1 MNSLGID
8 TKNLH
13 HAYLIAGDG
22 THVVPV
28 LEDFLSNTLEY
39 QIHSNPDYVKEEFQ
53 LFGVDD
59 SHRINSIQ
67 SKKAITQGK
76 KVFVLTCNSFSSEAQ
91 NSLLKMFE
99 EPTVD
104 THFFIIVPTFEN
116 ILPTL
121 RSRVLILDLGDF
133 AKRKPDT
140 AFAKE
145 FFASTIAER
154 LKLVNDIVE
163 DKDKSKVGAF
173 FDDIEHHAHG
183 LLKTGESKESLTL
196 LLQDLLVF
204 RGYLHDRAPSLK
216 MLVEYIVHTAPN
228 L

>member
-1 MNSLGID
+1 MNPLGID
-8 TKNLH
+8 TENLH

-28 LEDFLSNTLEY
+28 LEDFLSKTLEY
-39 QIHSNPDYVKEEFQ
+39 PIGGNPDYVKEEFQ

-76 KVFVLTCNSFSSEAQ
+76 KVFVLTCNSFSNEAQ

-99 EPTVD
+99 EPTLD
-104 THFFIIVPTFEN
+104 THFFIIVPTLDSV
-116 ILPTL
+116 LPTL
-121 RSRVLILDLGDF
+121 RSRVLILDLGDI

-145 FFASTIAER
+145 FFASTVAER
-154 LKLVNDIVE
+154 LKLVNHIIE
-163 DKDKSKVGAF
+163 DKDKSKAGAF
-173 FDDIEHHAHG
+173 LDDIEHHAHS
-183 LLKTGESKESLTL
+183 LLKAGESKDALTL
-196 LLQDLLVF
+196 LLQDVLVF
-204 RGYLHDRAPSLK
+204 RGYLHDRAPSVK
-216 MLVEYIVHTAPN
+216 ILVEHIVHTLPS